1 MEFYINDLNISML
14 IEGASNSKYI
24 DSKKVHGYLKDNS
37 APVIAVDTLSST
49 NTVLKRLADANAP
62 DKTILVADNQTNGR
76 GRLGKSFF
84 SPDGSG
90 IYMSLLV
97 RKQFSGEN
105 ITVVTPAVAV
115 AMYNILSSYADD
127 VKIKWVNDIYVA
139 DKKVCGI
146 LTESSINSLGN
157 TDYIVIG
164 VGLNLFKPK
173 NNFPTDIA
181 NRATCLFNE
190 SVDINK
196 EQLIAQIANEIFDII
211 DNFNINY
218 ITERYVNNSW
228 LDGKS
233 VTVIRGNECFEA
245 DVIGINQSLEL
256 VIRRDNGIVSISSGD
271 VVVKAE

>member
-1 MEFYINDLNISML
+1 MEFYINDLNISTL

-24 DSKKVHGYLKDNS
+24 DINKVHGYLKDNS

-62 DKTILVADNQTNGR
+62 DKTILIADNQTNGR

-97 RKQFSGEN
+97 RKQFSGEY
-105 ITVVTPAVAV
+105 IAAITPAVAV
-115 AMYNILSSYADD
+115 AMYNVLCRYADD
-127 VKIKWVNDIYVA
+127 VKIKWVNDIYIA

-146 LTESSINSLGN
+146 LTEASLNASGN

-173 NNFPTDIA
+173 NDFPTDIA

-196 EQLIAQIANEIFDII
+196 ELLIAQIANEIFDII
-211 DNFNINY
+211 DNFNIKD

-228 LDGKS
+228 LDGKT
-233 VTVIRGNECFEA
+233 VAVIRGNESFDA
-245 DVIGINQSLEL
+245 VVIGINKSLEL
-256 VIRRDNGIVSISSGD
+256 IVKRDNDIIYLSSGD